1 VSEGRL
7 GTQPNAYTYGGLSGR
22 LSKGLVR
29 RRKLSVDQMPKGRLG
44 HLGVVDCPR
53 GAQLAASTEAK
64 AMHPRPSAE
73 TKTGHEREHR
83 RRRPGCPPRGVRVGP
98 PGPGGSHR
106 LPASQGHP
114 CRARGG
120 RELPGADRQDPR
132 LMERRRPSPSVT
144 RPSSPPTRTAFRR
157 TCGRAVGA
165 HGGRQIRV
173 QASAPLPPSPVAGMR
188 IGHLLQTQRRSRPT
202 LLEAAQGGGPTTR
215 PVPLRKL
222 TSAPNARDSA
232 ENQCPRLDTVL
243 PAYAS
248 TGVDGS
254 TADMG
259 PLPALDESRPP
270 PTRVTLSR

>member
-1 VSEGRL
+1 MSSSWSSSWPAWTWR
-7 GTQPNAYTYGGLSGR
+7 QPPPP
-22 LSKGLVR
+22 V
-29 RRKLSVDQMPKGRLG
+29 
-44 HLGVVDCPR
+44 GVVV
-53 GAQLAASTEAK
+53 A
-64 AMHPRPSAE
+64 
-73 TKTGHEREHR
+73 
-83 RRRPGCPPRGVRVGP
+83 P
-98 PGPGGSHR
+98 PGQGGTPR
-106 LPASQGHP
+106 LPASQGPP

-120 RELPGADRQDPR
+120 PELPGADRQDPP

-165 HGGRQIRV
+165 HGGRRIRV

-188 IGHLLQTQRRSRPT
+188 IGHLLQTRRRSRPT
-202 LLEAAQGGGPTTR
+202 LLEAAQGGGPTTL

-232 ENQCPRLDTVL
+232 ENQCPRGDTVL

-259 PLPALDESRPP
+259 PLPAPDESRPP